1 MYYFNKGTQFQKGFP
16 KYRKILTID
25 IKIFKKPLTNYELTN

>member
-16 KYRKILTID
+16 KYREILTID
-25 IKIFKKPLTNYELTN
+25 IKIFKKTPNKLRAH